1 MLAPPAVTGAVVAAL
16 RVRGWLRRGRS
27 VCSHGDDEKAVFLN
41 AAGAAALARADA
53 AATLGVEGVTF
64 APGLRVGS
72 RPCGGPRGQQT
83 NSAIYLLR
91 ATEASR
97 TRAEG
102 SFRFAELFAGLG
114 GFRVALE
121 ALGGEAAFASE
132 IDPHACST
140 YAANFGDV
148 PHGDITEIDADD
160 VPDHD
165 VLTAG
170 FPCQRFSVAGDGAGF
185 SEDRLF
191 FEVIRIL
198 EVKQPR
204 LAILENVEGLDG
216 FARRVVVEAL
226 ALVGYRAEHRV
237 VDALALLP
245 QRRARLYVVA
255 RRRDVAA
262 APFVWPRCLATRDRC
277 ASPDAAFGRR
287 CLCRRVSRIVGARC
301 AVRDVLEAAAP
312 ADAYLTAA
320 QASVVASTGADAAT
334 RRLAWLDGA
343 ARTLMSNYRQGFKFH
358 SEFVPGEP
366 PRFYTRRE
374 AARIMG
380 FPDAFD
386 VDSAGT
392 VDNSGAN
399 RAYHQIGNACCP
411 PVVCALAAPA
421 LTAVGLRSSA
431 SCDDPA
437 PEVLELLGASAIV
450 HDAPRPACAPRPAGF
465 RTTERPL
472 VIVVHAFGGHPEKFW
487 YPELAAALA
496 DDACVEVLRMTDPA
510 TPRIDAWVGDLE
522 RRMDEAAAANRAVY
536 FVGHS
541 VGCQAIVRYLA
552 TPAAASLLAG
562 ESLRLGGVL
571 CVAAWFSV
579 VDPWATIEPWCATP
593 IDTGAARRVIE
604 GQGASLVVLLSDDDK
619 YTPDHA
625 SNSKLWQ
632 DRLGATTRTLPGA
645 GHFGRP
651 RQPQIVAAVR
661 DMLK

>member
-1 MLAPPAVTGAVVAAL
+1 MWQHKLAHYSTIDADSDAAEAAAARATAALLLAEAKCVGAVLTPPAVTGAVVAAL
-16 RVRGWLRRGRS
+16 RARGWLRRGRS

-41 AAGAAALARADA
+41 ATGAAALARSDA
-53 AATLGVEGVTF
+53 VATLGVEGVAF
-64 APGLRVGS
+64 APGLRIGS
-72 RPCGGPRGQQT
+72 RRCGGPRGPQT

-140 YAANFGDV
+140 YAANFGGDV

-185 SEDRLF
+185 NEDRLF

-204 LAILENVEGLDG
+204 LALLENVEGLDG
-216 FARRVVVEAL
+216 FALRVVVEAL

-255 RRRDVAA
+255 RRRDVAT

-301 AVRDVLEAAAP
+301 AVRDVLEAEAP
-312 ADAYLTAA
+312 ADAYLTVA

-437 PEVLELLGASAIV
+437 PAVLELLGASAIV
-450 HDAPRPACAPRPAGF
+450 HDAPRPACAPRPADF
-465 RTTERPL
+465 L
-472 VIVVHAFGGHPEKFW
+472 
-487 YPELAAALA
+487 
-496 DDACVEVLRMTDPA
+496 
-510 TPRIDAWVGDLE
+510 
-522 RRMDEAAAANRAVY
+522 
-536 FVGHS
+536 
-541 VGCQAIVRYLA
+541 
-552 TPAAASLLAG
+552 
-562 ESLRLGGVL
+562 
-571 CVAAWFSV
+571 
-579 VDPWATIEPWCATP
+579 
-593 IDTGAARRVIE
+593 
-604 GQGASLVVLLSDDDK
+604 
-619 YTPDHA
+619 
-625 SNSKLWQ
+625 
-632 DRLGATTRTLPGA
+632 
-645 GHFGRP
+645 
-651 RQPQIVAAVR
+651 
-661 DMLK
+661 

>member
-1 MLAPPAVTGAVVAAL
+1 MLHTREFVHIC
-16 RVRGWLRRGRS
+16 RYIRGLS
-27 VCSHGDDEKAVFLN
+27 VSFHICLFLISHII
-41 AAGAAALARADA
+41 R
-53 AATLGVEGVTF
+53 
-64 APGLRVGS
+64 P

-198 EVKQPR
+198 EAKQPR

-277 ASPDAAFGRR
+277 ASPDAAFGRKHLWTAGR
-287 CLCRRVSRIVGARC
+287 WRVLWPVCARAGRAVLGAGQLR
-301 AVRDVLEAAAP
+301 
-312 ADAYLTAA
+312 
-320 QASVVASTGADAAT
+320 GGDAA
-334 RRLAWLDGA
+334 
-343 ARTLMSNYRQGFKFH
+343 
-358 SEFVPGEP
+358 
-366 PRFYTRRE
+366 
-374 AARIMG
+374 
-380 FPDAFD
+380 
-386 VDSAGT
+386 
-392 VDNSGAN
+392 
-399 RAYHQIGNACCP
+399 
-411 PVVCALAAPA
+411 
-421 LTAVGLRSSA
+421 
-431 SCDDPA
+431 
-437 PEVLELLGASAIV
+437 
-450 HDAPRPACAPRPAGF
+450 
-465 RTTERPL
+465 
-472 VIVVHAFGGHPEKFW
+472 
-487 YPELAAALA
+487 
-496 DDACVEVLRMTDPA
+496 
-510 TPRIDAWVGDLE
+510 
-522 RRMDEAAAANRAVY
+522 
-536 FVGHS
+536 
-541 VGCQAIVRYLA
+541 
-552 TPAAASLLAG
+552 
-562 ESLRLGGVL
+562 GVNIL
-571 CVAAWFSV
+571 Q
-579 VDPWATIEPWCATP
+579 
-593 IDTGAARRVIE
+593 R
-604 GQGASLVVLLSDDDK
+604 
-619 YTPDHA
+619 
-625 SNSKLWQ
+625 
-632 DRLGATTRTLPGA
+632 
-645 GHFGRP
+645 GR
-651 RQPQIVAAVR
+651 
-661 DMLK
+661 